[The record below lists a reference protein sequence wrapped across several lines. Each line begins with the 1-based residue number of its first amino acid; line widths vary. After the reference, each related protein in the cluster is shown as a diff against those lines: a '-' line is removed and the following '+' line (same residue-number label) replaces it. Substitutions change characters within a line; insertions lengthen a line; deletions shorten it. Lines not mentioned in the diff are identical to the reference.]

1 MERQR
6 YLNHCL
12 EAELNDK
19 EMNFFGVFYLY
30 QVLVLLIP
38 SPISDQ
44 KGDLLWFALGLVE
57 VRRLNPQRRSSRF
70 WAAGEGVISYF
81 LVAALPPRRIRKPK
95 QRPRGRVLS

>member
-38 SPISDQ
+38 SPARIIISTSAT
-44 KGDLLWFALGLVE
+44 WPESTTNICTLVKK
-57 VRRLNPQRRSSRF
+57 VSK
-70 WAAGEGVISYF
+70 I
-81 LVAALPPRRIRKPK
+81 KK
-95 QRPRGRVLS
+95 

>member
-1 MERQR
+1 VVVLMERQR
-6 YLNHCL
+6 YLNRCL

-38 SPISDQ
+38 SPARIIISTSATWPISDQ

-57 VRRLNPQRRSSRF
+57 VRRLKIHN
-70 WAAGEGVISYF
+70 AG
-81 LVAALPPRRIRKPK
+81 LPVLGPLE
-95 QRPRGRVLS
+95 RG